1 LLVPEGRSW
10 VGSSH
15 EASLRRPGAGPLGCP
30 EPHLACWDVRHF
42 SDAGFRCRSCVGSPH
57 AARLRAGEPLGI
69 LMAGEPAEHRLAE
82 RSCQLLACVLATAAV
97 EEFRDRDVGVPDGI
111 IESR

>member
-1 LLVPEGRSW
+1 
-10 VGSSH
+10 
-15 EASLRRPGAGPLGCP
+15 
-30 EPHLACWDVRHF
+30 
-42 SDAGFRCRSCVGSPH
+42 
-57 AARLRAGEPLGI
+57 
-69 LMAGEPAEHRLAE
+69 MAGEPAEHRLAE